1 MRVHET
7 VMRWVT
13 AELQSGRLAIGD
25 HLPGERALAETLQI
39 SRGSLRE
46 ALAVLEAIGT
56 IRTSTGSGPR
66 SGTILTAAPGQ
77 ALSLSINLQLAS
89 RHVEHAH
96 VLDVRLLL
104 ETWAAEHAD
113 LEAGDWQA
121 AEQLLDRMDEAAL
134 PLADFLVL
142 DAEFHAALAR
152 TAGNP
157 LISTLMDAL
166 RSRAPGPSLTGRPP
180 PRGCAPSTAASTS
193 GFAPTIGRARPSC
206 CARTSAA
213 TTSRPRRARHP
224 RPTSARNRLADRD
237 QTQPPLDTVGLIA
250 VSFVWFDHMV

>member
-77 ALSLSINLQLAS
+77 ALSLSINLQLAT
-89 RHVEHAH
+89 RHVEHGH

-121 AEQLLDRMDEAAL
+121 AELLLDRMDDAEL

-142 DAEFHAALAR
+142 DAEFHTALAR
-152 TAGNP
+152 TASNP

-166 RSRAPGPSLTGRPP
+166 RTSISDHTLARARAIPDWAT
-180 PRGCAPSTAASTS
+180 TAARLRAEHRGIYERLRADDREGAAELLRAHIRGYYLETS
-193 GFAPTIGRARPSC
+193 QGSAPAPDERA
-206 CARTSAA
+206 
-213 TTSRPRRARHP
+213 
-224 RPTSARNRLADRD
+224 
-237 QTQPPLDTVGLIA
+237 
-250 VSFVWFDHMV
+250 